1 MSSRMISFTL
11 WTEHVN
17 AYAEDD
23 QIYESDKDPLTLE
36 RHVNAIFSKWYD
48 NKPKQISGNSVSKY
62 QSRF

>member
-11 WTEHVN
+11 WTEYVN

-36 RHVNAIFSKWYD
+36 LQCHLLKMV
-48 NKPKQISGNSVSKY
+48 
-62 QSRF
+62 